1 MTETQRERLAALLT
15 ALLFAG
21 VAATLLAVAYTYSK
35 ASSLLPRFAGWIF
48 LSLAL
53 LEVLIQIKGLVD
65 TRRVEHGVPAPEEGR
80 PAGERMRAV
89 QGFLWLTAMLAALYL
104 TGFLVTTP
112 AFIFTFLWISAG
124 QSAARS
130 AVIAA
135 VATAFVW
142 LGFVELLEYDL
153 FAGVLFQH

>member
-1 MTETQRERLAALLT
+1 MTETQRERVGGLLT

-21 VAATLLAVAYTYSK
+21 VAATLLTVAYSYSK

-65 TRRVEHGVPAPEEGR
+65 VRREALEMPAPGDR
-80 PAGERMRAV
+80 PAGERLRAV
-89 QGFLWLTAMLAALYL
+89 QGFLWLAGMLAALYL
-104 TGFLVTTP
+104 AGFIVATP
-112 AFIFTFLWISAG
+112 AFIFTFLWISARQG
-124 QSAARS
+124 AARS

-135 VATAFVW
+135 AATAFVW
-142 LGFVELLEYDL
+142 LGFVELLEYNL